1 MSTVTKL
8 KTNIYRDFVESKS
21 SFLHDVTREV
31 LTELIWKTYNFSS
44 RVLLRKLPT
53 NAQSHFL
60 FLQNFDSCIDIQQH
74 KVKLNSETCC
84 SLQCAVMTA
93 V

>member
-53 NAQSHFL
+53 KRTVTFPISAKTLTPALISN
-60 FLQNFDSCIDIQQH
+60 N
-74 KVKLNSETCC
+74 KV
-84 SLQCAVMTA
+84 
-93 V
+93 

>member
-31 LTELIWKTYNFSS
+31 LTELMENLEF
-44 RVLLRKLPT
+44 
-53 NAQSHFL
+53 
-60 FLQNFDSCIDIQQH
+60 
-74 KVKLNSETCC
+74 
-84 SLQCAVMTA
+84 
-93 V
+93 